1 MVTRKEITDDS
12 PFQATK
18 RLLSIGASSTGYT
31 FKHNPAYVPGS
42 AIVEAEWFVY
52 DPTGGDGTV
61 ASGDSLV
68 VETVPNDFY
77 RLVGNVGTV
86 YMQ

>member
-1 MVTRKEITDDS
+1 MVTRKEVTNDS

-31 FKHNPAYVPGS
+31 LKHNPAYIPGS
-42 AIVEAEWFVY
+42 TIVEADWFVY

-61 ASGDSLV
+61 SAGDSLV
-68 VETVPNDFY
+68 VETVPNDWY
-77 RLVGNVGTV
+77 RLVGNTGTV